1 MIASQPPASIPQYP
15 QRSTP
20 RRQLRPSASL
30 RKALL
35 SRHCPS
41 LPPLYEAP
49 QAPMKE
55 MEISIIVTTW
65 DDDGK
70 CWYPVEVM
78 GPIEKELRKHA
89 ERKRRERQLEMELTR
104 ERT

>member
-1 MIASQPPASIPQYP
+1 
-15 QRSTP
+15 
-20 RRQLRPSASL
+20 
-30 RKALL
+30 
-35 SRHCPS
+35 
-41 LPPLYEAP
+41 
-49 QAPMKE
+49 MKE

-89 ERKRRERQLEMELTR
+89 ERKRRERMLQMELNQ